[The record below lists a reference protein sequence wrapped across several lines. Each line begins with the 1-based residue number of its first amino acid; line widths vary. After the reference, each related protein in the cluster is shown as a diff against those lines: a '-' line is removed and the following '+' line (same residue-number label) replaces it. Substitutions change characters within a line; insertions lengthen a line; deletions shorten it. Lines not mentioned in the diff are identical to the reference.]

1 VAFTGA
7 LGTMTR
13 AEAER
18 LVERY
23 GGRPARSVTRR
34 TSLVV
39 AGSAPGSKLDRA
51 RALGIPIVSHREF
64 LRRFPASA

>member
-1 VAFTGA
+1 
-7 LGTMTR
+7 MTR

-23 GGRPARSVTRR
+23 GGRPMRSVTRR

-39 AGSAPGSKLDRA
+39 AGSAPGAKLDRA
-51 RALGIPIVSHREF
+51 RTLRIPIVSQREF
-64 LRRFPASA
+64 LRRFSAST